1 MTIKNAYDTIN
12 FRKSSTTTRFHGIP
26 AGSGLLFYENE
37 NEKHMK
43 CKFCGAE
50 IKEGNR
56 ICDYC
61 GSAVENIPSE
71 DQNGTKNAGR
81 SSKGIA
87 RIIAKVI
94 IILACIWAVV
104 LILTTVIVL
113 NSKAFLN
120 TYDNSLGTK
129 TDEIPKNETGLTG
142 RVISYSEKGIVSIEY
157 DGETFENIR
166 ILDKDLTDWLNETG
180 RNIDNVGI
188 CFTTDEKG
196 DISELGLSSA
206 DFFIMGQK
214 GDRYTAVR
222 DGDIISFTS
231 SIPLL
236 TDCCYSGYFSYPDM
250 HLYQGERIDL
260 LPFYYMDPKCT
271 DKETAVEQD
280 FYTGEDI
287 TVYKILTIEKWH
299 YCSKET
305 YDAIQIGDIL
315 KDYELYDSSNL
326 TFIIKKP
333 EAASD

>member
-12 FRKSSTTTRFHGIP
+12 FRKPSTTTRFHGVP
-26 AGSGLLFYENE
+26 AGSGLLLYENE
-37 NEKHMK
+37 KEKHMK

-71 DQNGTKNAGR
+71 DQYGTKNTGR

-104 LILTTVIVL
+104 PILTTVIVL

-129 TDEIPKNETGLTG
+129 TGEIPKNETGLTG
-142 RVISYSEKGIVSIEY
+142 RVISYSEKGIVSVEY

-196 DISELGLSSA
+196 NISELGLSSA
-206 DFFIMGQK
+206 DFFCHGAGRRPLYGRQ
-214 GDRYTAVR
+214 GWRY
-222 DGDIISFTS
+222 
-231 SIPLL
+231 
-236 TDCCYSGYFSYPDM
+236 YF
-250 HLYQGERIDL
+250 
-260 LPFYYMDPKCT
+260 FYL
-271 DKETAVEQD
+271 
-280 FYTGEDI
+280 F
-287 TVYKILTIEKWH
+287 
-299 YCSKET
+299 
-305 YDAIQIGDIL
+305 
-315 KDYELYDSSNL
+315 DSSFNRL
-326 TFIIKKP
+326 LLQRLFFLSRYAPVPGREKGFP
-333 EAASD
+333 AFLLYGP